1 MRKCDWER
9 SPMNR
14 YLNLLM
20 RLPILLLSGLV
31 IVPIPAAAVLGDSAA
46 SVLDDQARMK
56 GTLRSVDAAAFVIH
70 EISTPSGT
78 IVREYVSPAGAVF
91 GVAWQGQFP
100 PDLEQLLGPYY
111 QQAKQ
116 AIQPGERR
124 GRAPISIETPGL
136 VVQQT
141 GHPRSFYGQAYI
153 PLLLP
158 QSVSSSDIR

>member
-1 MRKCDWER
+1 MTRHF
-9 SPMNR
+9 
-14 YLNLLM
+14 NLLA
-20 RLPILLLSGLV
+20 RLLVLLFSGLA
-31 IVPIPAAAVLGDSAA
+31 ILPIPAAAVLGDSAA
-46 SVLDDQARMK
+46 SVLSDQARMK
-56 GTLRSVDAAAFVIH
+56 GTLRSVDVTSYVLH
-70 EISTPSGT
+70 EITTPAGT
-78 IVREYVSPAGAVF
+78 VVREYVSPAGAVF
-91 GVAWQGQFP
+91 GVAWQGQLP

-116 AIQPGERR
+116 AVQQRDRR

-158 QSVSSSDIR
+158 QDVKSSDIR